1 MGSSQLDKV
10 AGVMDDPLY
19 CANHPKVETRLR
31 CNKCGKPICMRCAV
45 RTPVGYRCPTC
56 VNAQQRAFYAD
67 FRSSYYLIAALVAL
81 PLSLLAG
88 WLIPQLGWYTIFLG
102 PLVGGGIAEAA
113 RMAIGR
119 KRGKYMW
126 LVVCAS
132 ILVGALPALLLS
144 LLSFLGLVAQ
154 APGLLAS
161 LVGGIT
167 RFLWL
172 GVYLLTAVGAAYA
185 RLRTGRRV

>member
-1 MGSSQLDKV
+1 
-10 AGVMDDPLY
+10 MDEPLY

-45 RTPVGYRCPTC
+45 RTPVGYRCPAC
-56 VNAQQRAFYAD
+56 VNAQQRAFYAG
-67 FRSSYYLIAALVAL
+67 FKPSYYLIAAIVAL

-88 WLIPQLGWYTIFLG
+88 WLIPQLGWYTILLG
-102 PLVGGGIAEAA
+102 PVVGGGIAEAA

-119 KRGKYMW
+119 RRGEYTW

-132 ILVGALPALLLS
+132 IVVGALPALLVS
-144 LLSFLGLVAQ
+144 LLSFLGLVAG
-154 APGLLAS
+154 ASGVLAY
-161 LVGGIT
+161 LVGGLT
-167 RFLWL
+167 RLLWL

-185 RLRTGRRV
+185 RLRTGKRM